1 MPFLLYFELS
11 LMQHVRVRPTDDSID
26 TNTNPPLGG
35 GAKKVVLTK
44 TRQARMHQP
53 EQGEGSQIRLRN
65 RIPTNSAYGSVEIW
79 LVRLVVFASR
89 LRLRGGARA
98 WVERPLE

>member
-1 MPFLLYFELS
+1 
-11 LMQHVRVRPTDDSID
+11 
-26 TNTNPPLGG
+26 
-35 GAKKVVLTK
+35 
-44 TRQARMHQP
+44 MHQP

>member
-1 MPFLLYFELS
+1 MSALFALLRAKPYAACATRE
-11 LMQHVRVRPTDDSID
+11 RPTDDR
-26 TNTNPPLGG
+26 
-35 GAKKVVLTK
+35 KKVVLTK